1 MVERVGQ
8 AVRGLPAD
16 CGMKEVEE
24 GLVKGE
30 GAEVM
35 KGEGARRCMCWWKV
49 RGAGARGDLQE
60 AEMVGML

>member
-16 CGMKEVEE
+16 CGMKGVEE

-35 KGEGARRCMCWWKV
+35 KGEGARRCM
-49 RGAGARGDLQE
+49 
-60 AEMVGML
+60 